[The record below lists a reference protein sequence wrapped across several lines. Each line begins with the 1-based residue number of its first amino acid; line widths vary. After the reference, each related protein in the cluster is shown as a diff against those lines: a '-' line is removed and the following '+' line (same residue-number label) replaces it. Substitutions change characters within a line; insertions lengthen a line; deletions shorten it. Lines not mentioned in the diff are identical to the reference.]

1 MNSADTRNT
10 LLGSALTYARAGLPV
25 IPLLP
30 CAKAAFTPHGVYD
43 ATRDPDTIR
52 SWWAGQ
58 PDRNVAVI
66 PPANVQVVDV
76 EADGIATVADLHLPH
91 TVIART
97 GGGGW
102 HYWYRLP
109 DGVTP
114 VNRTRVLPNVDLK
127 AGPGG
132 YLVAPPSI
140 HPDTRERYEWAD
152 LCAPG
157 EVKIADAPSWLVDLL
172 TADRRAG
179 VTLTPRDDVTAD
191 ADCLPDVIRQG
202 TRNDTLFR
210 FGCRLRSFGA
220 GHDTIHRALIGV
232 NLERCVPSLEVREV
246 ERIATSACRYE
257 PGPVRIANKI
267 LGAAQLTDGA
277 VFLALLIAATADR
290 VTTSEVADLANV
302 TTRTVRSWR
311 RELREADLLDAARER
326 PRDRYT
332 LLPLEVVLHPDLTLA
347 EKRLYCWLTRIADPR
362 GIARAGQEVLAERI
376 GAERTSVHR
385 YAKALEAAGLVT
397 VNRARYARSLG
408 RRTDVNRYHIAAR
421 DPKPVRRPSPAVGS
435 RGYDSVASQAT
446 ELKADPRRAEVYAT
460 SSKGRCCSP
469 SSSNEYIHESYPDTQ
484 SDRSSP
490 AVVVP
495 SAALEEYRS
504 PAPAGESP
512 GQREVR
518 LRAERREADDFLNR
532 VYAEWREVLR
542 EVRIALGSRFPTDA
556 RAVQGLEVAAGQL
569 IARDGPDA
577 AAQALIALFAEEVN
591 T

>member
-152 LCAPG
+152 LCGPG
-157 EVKIADAPSWLVDLL
+157 EVKIADAPSWLVDLV

-179 VTLTPRDDVTAD
+179 VTLTPRDDVTTD
-191 ADCLPDVIRQG
+191 ADRLPDVIREG

-220 GHDTIHRALIGV
+220 GHDTILRALIGV
-232 NLERCVPSLEVREV
+232 NLERCAPSLEVREV

-277 VFLALLIAATADR
+277 IFLALLIAATADR
-290 VTTSEVADLANV
+290 VTTSEVADLASV

-311 RELREADLLDAARER
+311 RELRKADLLDAARER

-332 LLPLEVVLHPDLTLA
+332 LLPLEVVLHPDLTRA

-376 GAERTSVHR
+376 GATDRTSVHR

-408 RRTDVNRYHIAAR
+408 RRTDVNRYRIAAR
-421 DPKPVRRPSPAVGS
+421 DPKRVRRPSPAVGS
-435 RGYDSVASQAT
+435 PA
-446 ELKADPRRAEVYAT
+446 RRRVEVCAT

-469 SSSNEYIHESYPDTQ
+469 SSRSWNHDESYPDTQ

-495 SAALEEYRS
+495 SAARAEAKPPP
-504 PAPAGESP
+504 PADELP
-512 GQREVR
+512 GKRAVR

-556 RAVQGLEVAAGQL
+556 RAVHGLEVAAGQL
-569 IARDGPDA
+569 IARDGADA